1 MFSLLVGLILLVFLL
16 IGIWVIAGKLGAFD
30 FMGNVAAKKLKKL
43 FLRRRKK

>member
-30 FMGNVAAKKLKKL
+30 FMGNVAAKIKNFFKEEKK
-43 FLRRRKK
+43 

>member
-30 FMGNVAAKKLKKL
+30 FMGNVAVKIKNFFKEEKK
-43 FLRRRKK
+43 